1 MKLSDKAYDIDQSA
15 KRLVDSRL
23 LIQTN
28 IILSQ
33 NQMGMYKTQ
42 LNQLNTKLDTFSAE
56 YFDSNLSSLLYLI
69 EGVLGFILVASLLGI
84 LGVFATFLFDIYNCR
99 LMVHLSWVI
108 LCICYIGVIVLTFF
122 TVPGG
127 SVGNQFCNYYE
138 KALTNRSE
146 FRRLSDY
153 YALNSISKL

>member
-1 MKLSDKAYDIDQSA
+1 
-15 KRLVDSRL
+15 
-23 LIQTN
+23 
-28 IILSQ
+28 
-33 NQMGMYKTQ
+33 MGMYQTQ
-42 LNQLNTKLDTFSAE
+42 LNKLNTKLDTFSAE
-56 YFDSNLSSLLYLI
+56 NFDNNLSFLLYII
-69 EGVLGFILVASLLGI
+69 EAVLGFILVASLLGI

-108 LCICYIGVIVLTFF
+108 LCLCYVGVVLLTFL

-138 KALTNRSE
+138 KALTNRTE
-146 FRRLSDY
+146 FKRLSDY